1 MDAVIMLI
9 SREEHIDDYGVP
21 RVSEVP
27 RQVFCQ
33 AYSVTR
39 QEFFEG
45 GRNGLNPSL
54 VFRMFAPDYHG
65 EAVVEYNGFRYGV
78 YRTYQVPGE
87 DYMEI
92 YVERKGGLN
101 HEESNC

>member
-1 MDAVIMLI
+1 MDAVIKLI
-9 SREEHIDDYGVP
+9 SRTRTTDDYGVQ
-21 RVSEVP
+21 RISEVP
-27 RQVFCQ
+27 REVFCQ

-54 VFRMFAPDYHG
+54 VFKMFAPDYYG
-65 EAVVEYNGFRYGV
+65 EEVIEYNGQRYGV
-78 YRTYQVPGE
+78 YRTYYVPGE
-87 DYMEI
+87 DYMEV

-101 HEESNC
+101 EEGNA

>member
-1 MDAVIMLI
+1 MDTVINLI
-9 SREEHIDDYGVP
+9 SIEQTQDDYGVP
-21 RVSEVP
+21 RKTEVP
-27 RQVFCQ
+27 REVFCQ

-45 GRNGLNPSL
+45 GRNGLNPSM
-54 VFRMFAPDYHG
+54 VFKMFAPDYHG
-65 EAVVEYNGFRYGV
+65 ESIVEYNGQRYGV
-78 YRTYQVPGE
+78 YRTYFVPGE

-101 HEESNC
+101 ESRCV